1 MLVLIIE
8 DNDKNLRLVRD
19 VLEYG
24 GLETVEARTAEE
36 GLVLA
41 RERPP
46 DVILLDIQL
55 PGIDGY
61 AALEELRADGRTRA
75 IPVAAVTA
83 FAMDSDR
90 QRLTDAGFD
99 AHFAKPIDVGRLA
112 DDVRALSL
120 GTYQPS

>member
-1 MLVLIIE
+1 MHVLIIE
-8 DNDKNLRLVRD
+8 DNEKNLRLVRD

-24 GLETVEARTAEE
+24 DIDTTEARTAEE
-36 GLVLA
+36 GLLLA

-55 PGIDGY
+55 PGMDGY
-61 AALEELRADGRTRA
+61 EALSQLRNDARTRA

-90 QRLTDAGFD
+90 RRLLDAGFD

-112 DDVRALSL
+112 DDVRALCQ
-120 GTYQPS
+120 GTYQVS

>member
-1 MLVLIIE
+1 VLVLIIE

-24 GLETVEARTAEE
+24 GLETMEARTAEE

-55 PGIDGY
+55 PGMDGY
-61 AALEELRADGRTRA
+61 AALRELRADGRTHA

-90 QRLTDAGFD
+90 QRLADAGFD
-99 AHFAKPIDVGRLA
+99 AHFAKPIDVAHLA

-120 GTYQPS
+120 GPSQVP

>member
-19 VLEYG
+19 VLQYG

-55 PGIDGY
+55 PGMDGY
-61 AALEELRADGRTRA
+61 AALAALRRDGRTRA

-90 QRLTDAGFD
+90 QRLLDAGFD
-99 AHFAKPIDVGRLA
+99 AHFAKPIDVSGLA
-112 DDVRALSL
+112 DDVRALSE
-120 GTYQPS
+120 GTHQVS

>member
-8 DNDKNLRLVRD
+8 DNEKNLRLVRD

-24 GLETVEARTAEE
+24 GFETMEARTAEE

-61 AALEELRADGRTRA
+61 AALEQLRGDGRTRG

-90 QRLTDAGFD
+90 QRLADAGFD
-99 AHFAKPIDVGRLA
+99 AHFPKPIDVGRLA